1 MSIIRFC
8 IEDWKAIFMF
18 VYFPGYG
25 IHLSTIDPK
34 FLMKETL
41 LSTYSWM
48 EVKLMMKVNQRL
60 PRKDFKCK
68 DIEYKN
74 IGQLKKSNMDYET
87 CILKSF
93 LENWSKRNRSCS
105 PSVLENYNIK
115 CKNFVSCF
123 WFQASI
129 SLGHHQ
135 DISVIWMRLEGSPK
149 LMMISILLWLHI
161 ACLFALRYHNWTA
174 EICISFICRLHMN
187 QLLWP
192 TRKDGRK
199 GALFVEWEL
208 SQFCK

>member
-74 IGQLKKSNMDYET
+74 IGQLKKINMDYET
-87 CILKSF
+87 CILNYF
-93 LENWSKRNRSCS
+93 LENWSKRNRSCF
-105 PSVLENYNIK
+105 PSVLENYNK
-115 CKNFVSCF
+115 CKNFVYCLL
-123 WFQASI
+123 I
-129 SLGHHQ
+129 SSFNFYRTSSRYFCDMDEIGGKSKIND
-135 DISVIWMRLEGSPK
+135 DIYPAMAANCLPLCTQVSK
-149 LMMISILLWLHI
+149 LN
-161 ACLFALRYHNWTA
+161 CRN
-174 EICISFICRLHMN
+174 ISFIVR
-187 QLLWP
+187 
-192 TRKDGRK
+192 
-199 GALFVEWEL
+199 
-208 SQFCK
+208 